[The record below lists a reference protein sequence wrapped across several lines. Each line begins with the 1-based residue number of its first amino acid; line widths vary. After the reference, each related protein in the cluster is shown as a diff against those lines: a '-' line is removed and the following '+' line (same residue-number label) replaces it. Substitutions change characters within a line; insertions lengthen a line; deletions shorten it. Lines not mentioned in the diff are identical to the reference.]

1 MEKYILSLDQ
11 GTTSS
16 RAVLINEKA
25 QIVSMSQKEIRQI
38 YPKEG
43 WVEHDPIEILNS
55 VIEVTQEVIEKL
67 KIQPQQIKS
76 IGITNQRETTVVWNK
91 ETGIPIHNA
100 IVWQDNRTIALCEKL
115 KKQKL
120 EKTISDKTGLVIGPY
135 FSATKIKWLLDN
147 DLNVKKQAKSGKLIF
162 GNIDTWLVWNLTNK
176 STHATD
182 FSNASRTMLF
192 NINTLKW
199 DEDILEELDI
209 PKTIL
214 PDVKDSNS
222 YYGDFTY
229 KGTKIPINGILGDQQ
244 ASLFGHMCFEKN
256 SIKNTYGTGC
266 FMLMNTGNKII
277 KSNNGLLSTI
287 AWRIEN
293 NISYSLEGSIFI
305 GGAAIQWLR
314 DELGIIKTSDQS
326 EKEALKST
334 ESKNLYMVPAFN
346 GLGAPYW
353 DMYATGLIIG
363 ITRDTNNSDIIK
375 ATLDSIAY
383 QTKDVLISME
393 NDAGSKIKTLN
404 VDGGASNNNYL
415 MQFQS
420 DILGINI
427 KRPKNT
433 EITALGAGYIAGLKA
448 SFWDMDHL
456 KTLNTNNTLF
466 HHSYNKNQIDD
477 LYNKWKKAI
486 HRSMNWN

>member
-43 WVEHDPIEILNS
+43 WVEHDPVEILNS
-55 VIEVTQEVIEKL
+55 VIEVTQEAIEKL

-229 KGTKIPINGILGDQQ
+229 
-244 ASLFGHMCFEKN
+244 
-256 SIKNTYGTGC
+256 
-266 FMLMNTGNKII
+266 
-277 KSNNGLLSTI
+277 
-287 AWRIEN
+287 
-293 NISYSLEGSIFI
+293 
-305 GGAAIQWLR
+305 
-314 DELGIIKTSDQS
+314 
-326 EKEALKST
+326 
-334 ESKNLYMVPAFN
+334 
-346 GLGAPYW
+346 
-353 DMYATGLIIG
+353 
-363 ITRDTNNSDIIK
+363 
-375 ATLDSIAY
+375 
-383 QTKDVLISME
+383 
-393 NDAGSKIKTLN
+393 
-404 VDGGASNNNYL
+404 
-415 MQFQS
+415 
-420 DILGINI
+420 
-427 KRPKNT
+427 
-433 EITALGAGYIAGLKA
+433 
-448 SFWDMDHL
+448 
-456 KTLNTNNTLF
+456 
-466 HHSYNKNQIDD
+466 
-477 LYNKWKKAI
+477 
-486 HRSMNWN
+486 

>member
-55 VIEVTQEVIEKL
+55 VIEVTQEAIEKL

-91 ETGIPIHNA
+91 ETGVPIHNA

-192 NINTLKW
+192 NINTLEW

-214 PDVKDSNS
+214 PNVKDSNS

-229 KGTKIPINGILGDQQ
+229 KGTKIPISGI
-244 ASLFGHMCFEKN
+244 
-256 SIKNTYGTGC
+256 
-266 FMLMNTGNKII
+266 
-277 KSNNGLLSTI
+277 
-287 AWRIEN
+287 
-293 NISYSLEGSIFI
+293 
-305 GGAAIQWLR
+305 
-314 DELGIIKTSDQS
+314 
-326 EKEALKST
+326 
-334 ESKNLYMVPAFN
+334 
-346 GLGAPYW
+346 
-353 DMYATGLIIG
+353 
-363 ITRDTNNSDIIK
+363 
-375 ATLDSIAY
+375 
-383 QTKDVLISME
+383 
-393 NDAGSKIKTLN
+393 
-404 VDGGASNNNYL
+404 
-415 MQFQS
+415 
-420 DILGINI
+420 
-427 KRPKNT
+427 
-433 EITALGAGYIAGLKA
+433 
-448 SFWDMDHL
+448 
-456 KTLNTNNTLF
+456 
-466 HHSYNKNQIDD
+466 
-477 LYNKWKKAI
+477 
-486 HRSMNWN
+486 

>member
-1 MEKYILSLDQ
+1 MKKYILSLDQ

-16 RAVLINEKA
+16 RAVLINENA
-25 QIVSMSQKEIRQI
+25 QIVSISQKEIRQI

-55 VIEVTQEVIEKL
+55 VIEVIDEVIEKQ

-76 IGITNQRETTVVWNK
+76 IGITNQRETTVVWDK

-115 KKQKL
+115 KEQKL
-120 EKTISDKTGLVIGPY
+120 DKTISDITGLIIGPY
-135 FSATKIKWLLDN
+135 FSATKIKWLLEN
-147 DLNVKKQAKSGKLIF
+147 DPQARKQAQAGKLIF
-162 GNIDTWLVWNLTNK
+162 GNIDTWLIWNLTNR
-176 STHATD
+176 SIHATD

-192 NINTLKW
+192 NINTLEW
-199 DEDILEELDI
+199 DENILQELNI
-209 PKTIL
+209 PKNIL
-214 PDVKDSNS
+214 PDVKNSNS
-222 YYGDFTY
+222 YYGDFKY
-229 KGTKIPINGILGDQQ
+229 KGTNIPINGILGDQQ

-266 FMLMNTGNKII
+266 FMLMNTGTKII

-287 AWRIEN
+287 AWGIEN
-293 NISYSLEGSIFI
+293 KVSYSLEGSIFI

-314 DELGIIKTSDQS
+314 DEIGIIKSS
-326 EKEALKST
+326 EESENEALKST
-334 ESKNLYMVPAFN
+334 KGKNLYMVPAFN

-353 DMYATGLIIG
+353 DMNATGLIIG
-363 ITRDTNNSDIIK
+363 ITRDTNNSDIVK
-375 ATLDSIAY
+375 ATLNSIAY

-393 NDAGSKIKTLN
+393 NDVGSKINTLN

-433 EITALGAGYIAGLKA
+433 ELTALGAGYIAGLKA
-448 SFWDMDHL
+448 SFWDIDHL
-456 KTLNTNNTLF
+456 KTLNKNNTLF
-466 HHSYNKNQIDD
+466 NHSYNKNQIDD
-477 LYNKWKKAI
+477 LYKKWKKAVD
-486 HRSMNWN
+486 RSMNWI

>member
-55 VIEVTQEVIEKL
+55 VIEVTQEAIEKL

-91 ETGIPIHNA
+91 ETGVPIHNA

-192 NINTLKW
+192 NINTLEW
-199 DEDILEELDI
+199 DEDILEEYNLKYI
-209 PKTIL
+209 N
-214 PDVKDSNS
+214 KD
-222 YYGDFTY
+222 
-229 KGTKIPINGILGDQQ
+229 
-244 ASLFGHMCFEKN
+244 E
-256 SIKNTYGTGC
+256 
-266 FMLMNTGNKII
+266 
-277 KSNNGLLSTI
+277 
-287 AWRIEN
+287 
-293 NISYSLEGSIFI
+293 
-305 GGAAIQWLR
+305 
-314 DELGIIKTSDQS
+314 
-326 EKEALKST
+326 
-334 ESKNLYMVPAFN
+334 
-346 GLGAPYW
+346 
-353 DMYATGLIIG
+353 
-363 ITRDTNNSDIIK
+363 
-375 ATLDSIAY
+375 
-383 QTKDVLISME
+383 
-393 NDAGSKIKTLN
+393 
-404 VDGGASNNNYL
+404 
-415 MQFQS
+415 
-420 DILGINI
+420 
-427 KRPKNT
+427 
-433 EITALGAGYIAGLKA
+433 
-448 SFWDMDHL
+448 
-456 KTLNTNNTLF
+456 
-466 HHSYNKNQIDD
+466 
-477 LYNKWKKAI
+477 
-486 HRSMNWN
+486 

>member
-25 QIVSMSQKEIRQI
+25 QIVSISQKEIQQI

-43 WVEHDPIEILNS
+43 WVEHDPVEILNS
-55 VIEVTQEVIEKL
+55 VIDVIKEVIEKQ

-76 IGITNQRETTVVWNK
+76 IGITNQRETTVIWDK
-91 ETGIPIHNA
+91 ETGKPIHNA

-115 KKQKL
+115 NEQKL
-120 EKTISDKTGLVIGPY
+120 DKIISDKTGLVIGPY

-147 DLNVKKQAKSGKLIF
+147 VLHTRKLAESGKLIF
-162 GNIDTWLVWNLTNK
+162 GNIDTWLIWNLTNK

-192 NINTLKW
+192 NINTLEW
-199 DEDILEELDI
+199 DEDILQELDI
-209 PKTIL
+209 PKPIL
-214 PDVKDSNS
+214 PEVKNSNS
-222 YYGDFTY
+222 YYGDFQY
-229 KGTKIPINGILGDQQ
+229 KGTNIPINGILGDQQ

-266 FMLMNTGNKII
+266 FVLMNTGTQII
-277 KSNNGLLSTI
+277 KSKNGLLSTV
-287 AWRIEN
+287 AWGIEN
-293 NISYSLEGSIFI
+293 NISYALEGSIFI

-314 DELGIIKTSDQS
+314 DEVGIIQSSEQS
-326 EKEALKST
+326 ESEALKST
-334 ESKNLYMVPAFN
+334 KSKNLYMVPAFN

-353 DMYATGLIIG
+353 DMHATGLIIG

-375 ATLDSIAY
+375 ATLNSIAY

-393 NDAGSKIKTLN
+393 NDVGSKINTLN
-404 VDGGASNNNYL
+404 VDGGASTNDYL

-420 DILGINI
+420 DILGINL
-427 KRPKNT
+427 KRPKYT
-433 EITALGAGYIAGLKA
+433 ELTALGAGYIAGLKS
-448 SFWDMDHL
+448 SFWDIDHL
-456 KTLNTNNTLF
+456 KTLNKNNTVF
-466 HHSYNKNQIDD
+466 HHTYNTNKIDD
-477 LYNKWKKAI
+477 LYKKWKKAV
-486 HRSMNWN
+486 HRSMNWS